1 VLASSGLRGRDRI
14 DLVASVGVDP
24 IGEAEQ
30 IRDRVLLLRSTGE
43 NDTVAVLRELT
54 DLIDK
59 LAVAVKDLALQV
71 DTIERSDPAR

>member
-1 VLASSGLRGRDRI
+1 
-14 DLVASVGVDP
+14 VGVDP

-43 NDTVAVLRELT
+43 SDIEAVLRELT

-59 LAVAVKDLALQV
+59 LAIAVKDLALQV
-71 DTIERSDPAR
+71 DTIERSDSPQ